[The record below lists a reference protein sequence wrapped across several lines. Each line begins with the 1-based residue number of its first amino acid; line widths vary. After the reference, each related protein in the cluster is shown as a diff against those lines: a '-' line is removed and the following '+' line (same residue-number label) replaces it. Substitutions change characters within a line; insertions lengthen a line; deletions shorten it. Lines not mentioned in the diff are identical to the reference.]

1 MPADTSDTPHE
12 SEIDS
17 ETVSGTLPL
26 VVTHQYVKDI
36 SFENPTAPD
45 IFVNSTAPPEV
56 ELEVNVQA
64 QRIDDQNF
72 EVTLRIEARAQAD
85 DVTVFIVE
93 LDYAGIAQ
101 IGEIPQEHLQPLILI
116 EMPRLLFPYARA
128 IISEI
133 TRDGGFP
140 PLMIGPV
147 DFVDMFRRTI
157 ESENQVLSE
166 PPTEG
171 SNAIT

>member
-1 MPADTSDTPHE
+1 MPADNSDTPHE
-12 SEIDS
+12 NGTDS
-17 ETVSGTLPL
+17 ETTSGTLPL

-45 IFVNSTAPPEV
+45 IFVNAAVAPEV
-56 ELEVNVQA
+56 ELEINVQA
-64 QRIDDQNF
+64 QRIGDQNF
-72 EVTLRIEARAQAD
+72 EVTLRIEARAQAE

-93 LDYAGIAQ
+93 LDYAGIVE

-116 EMPRLLFPYARA
+116 EVPRLLFPYARA
-128 IISEI
+128 VVSEI

-157 ESENQVLSE
+157 ESENQVSSE
-166 PPTEG
+166 SPTEG
-171 SNAIT
+171 SDAI